1 MCKGGKFTN
10 LYIGTGMKRCDPCF
24 NPTLPPLVDTE
35 PSEPVEQMEP
45 TPFNEP
51 VVAAEP
57 VADPVDDED
66 A

>member
-1 MCKGGKFTN
+1 
-10 LYIGTGMKRCDPCF
+10 MKRCDPCF

-35 PSEPVEQMEP
+35 PSEPFEQMEP